1 MARTL
6 EDSLQALKKAFDI
19 NSLEEAVKD
28 VTASSTGSA
37 AVRQAYLDQLSAVLT
52 QDALLNAKLR
62 RKVKRLHEIL
72 ESGPTSQEIAQP
84 PSHPDSSSK
93 APVQDQPGNS
103 DQPASEE
110 EVVEVDM
117 EAVTV
122 AVKACKTAPELESAV
137 SQIRPGVGN
146 CGSRRKLK
154 RAIESVLKL
163 EEVESSM
170 NARIRRRMAR
180 VLKIVGPGGAEQ
192 AQAAADANKKRSAQ
206 SMSSGSQEERNEDDS
221 ARKRRKVPYVAFVG
235 QLPYETSSE
244 ALENHIRHHVQL
256 LGSLDIRLLT
266 DSQTKKSK
274 GMAFVSVDNAE
285 DLYSLL
291 TLHHSQ
297 FKGRSINVERSCGG
311 KDKEKRK
318 SKLEEQRKAQQEK
331 LAEICKTVLNEYEAK
346 GVIQA
351 SKFGAEFLEKVLR
364 YAPSRLSST
373 LKAYE
378 KLPKEQRT
386 LSKLDNMLT
395 HS

>member
-19 NSLEEAVKD
+19 DSLEEAVKD

-37 AVRQAYLDQLSAVLT
+37 AVRQAYRDQLSTVLT

-72 ESGPTSQEIAQP
+72 ESCPTSQEVPQP
-84 PSHPDSSSK
+84 PPSQPDSNKS
-93 APVQDQPGNS
+93 ATQDQQASS
-103 DQPASEE
+103 DQPVSEE

-122 AVKACKTAPELESAV
+122 AVKACKTAPELEAAV
-137 SQIRPGVGN
+137 SQVRPGVGN

-163 EEVESSM
+163 EEVETSM

-180 VLKIVGPGGAEQ
+180 VLKIVGPGGAELA
-192 AQAAADANKKRSAQ
+192 AQAAAANDANKKRSAQ
-206 SMSSGSQEERNEDDS
+206 SMSSGSQEEDDS

-235 QLPYETSSE
+235 QLPYETSRE

-318 SKLEEQRKAQQEK
+318 SKLDEQRKAQQAK

-351 SKFGAEFLEKVLR
+351 SKFGTEFLEKVLR
-364 YAPSRLSST
+364 YAPARLSST

-386 LSKLDNMLT
+386 LTKLDTMLT
-395 HS
+395 NS